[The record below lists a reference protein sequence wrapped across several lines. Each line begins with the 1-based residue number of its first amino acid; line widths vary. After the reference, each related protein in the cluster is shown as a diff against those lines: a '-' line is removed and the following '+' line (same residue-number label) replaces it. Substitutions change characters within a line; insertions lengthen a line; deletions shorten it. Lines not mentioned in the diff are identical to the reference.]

1 MSPALHRVVHAATD
15 NGLPVTLAGSASA
28 TVFWGLHISD
38 IAVIISAFAAV
49 AGVALQFYVAMRRIH
64 LLEAEMNKAKDETTK
79 VKQTAAVAGVVATAA
94 AVSNRQVAD
103 RVADLE
109 KKIDP

>member
-1 MSPALHRVVHAATD
+1 MSAPLQKVVTAVSE

-64 LLEAEMNKAKDETTK
+64 LLEAEMSKAK
-79 VKQTAAVAGVVATAA
+79 VKSRENASTAAAAGIVASAAAVAGRVVAG
-94 AVSNRQVAD
+94 

-109 KKIDP
+109 NKIDP